1 MLYKSLCLTITAG
14 LILLPAC
21 VCAVTGE
28 KQELSFFEFF
38 ISLQN
43 KKNFFIPGFCIFS
56 RECAGKSATRKT
68 CFPSLESMSW
78 RRISNQMNILN
89 QSKQSAFSFIFL
101 SCFHFFPAFFK
112 LINFFIYYLKSGQK
126 NFINKFNKAMKKR
139 TELESSP
146 NTLTAGLDC
155 RMMHGRL
162 IDQTDRTGSC
172 AGFPL
177 KKSLALKSVVWIT
190 KKMLPPKMQVV

>member
-1 MLYKSLCLTITAG
+1 MLSESLCLTITAG

-43 KKNFFIPGFCIFS
+43 KNFFLIPGFCIFS
-56 RECAGKSATRKT
+56 REYARKSAQRLP

-78 RRISNQMNILN
+78 RKISNQM
-89 QSKQSAFSFIFL
+89 SAFKARKQSAFSSIFL

-112 LINFFIYYLKSGQK
+112 SINFFIYYLKSGQEI
-126 NFINKFNKAMKKR
+126 FINKFNKAMKKR
-139 TELESSP
+139 TELESRP
-146 NTLTAGLDC
+146 DTLTAGLGY
-155 RMMHGRL
+155 RMRHGRL
-162 IDQTDRTGSC
+162 IDQTDRR
-172 AGFPL
+172 GFSS
-177 KKSLALKSVVWIT
+177 KKNLL
-190 KKMLPPKMQVV
+190 LPQI

>member
-1 MLYKSLCLTITAG
+1 MKNMAYIRINIIS
-14 LILLPAC
+14 ILVCAC
-21 VCAVTGE
+21 VCACMYYM
-28 KQELSFFEFF
+28 QELTFFDVYGY
-38 ISLQN
+38 SQN

-56 RECAGKSATRKT
+56 REYARKSAKRRP
-68 CFPSLESMSW
+68 CFPSLESMSLG
-78 RRISNQMNILN
+78 RISNQMNILN
-89 QSKQSAFSFIFL
+89 ESKQSAFSFIFL
-101 SCFHFFPAFFK
+101 SCFHFISSFFK

-146 NTLTAGLDC
+146 NTLTAGLGC

-177 KKSLALKSVVWIT
+177 KKAL
-190 KKMLPPKMQVV
+190 L

>member
-1 MLYKSLCLTITAG
+1 MLSESLCLTITAG

-78 RRISNQMNILN
+78 RRISNQMNAFN
-89 QSKQSAFSFIFL
+89 QSKQSAFLSIFI

-112 LINFFIYYLKSGQK
+112 LINFFTYYLKSGQSI
-126 NFINKFNKAMKKR
+126 FINKFKKAMKEKMK
-139 TELESSP
+139 LESKP
-146 NTLTAGLDC
+146 NTLTAGLGY
-155 RMMHGRL
+155 RMRHGRL
-162 IDQTDRTGSC
+162 IDQTDRR
-172 AGFPL
+172 GFSS
-177 KKSLALKSVVWIT
+177 KKNLALKSGLWIT
-190 KKMLPPKMQVV
+190 KKMLPSKIQVV